1 MLQKW
6 HKTVVSLF
14 AALYP
19 SISPPTF
26 VGPKVWYDGSD
37 ATDFTFECGIK
48 YKSSGGG
55 DDGARFD
62 VVLTF
67 DGEVDIST
75 LKTTTSLQKTVVFN
89 STDLAGAG
97 RLGKKVSETIN

>member
-1 MLQKW
+1 MDGCF
-6 HKTVVSLF
+6 SGSC
-14 AALYP
+14 P

-89 STDLAGAG
+89 STDLAGKIG
-97 RLGKKVSETIN
+97 RKVSETICLTIITKLTWI